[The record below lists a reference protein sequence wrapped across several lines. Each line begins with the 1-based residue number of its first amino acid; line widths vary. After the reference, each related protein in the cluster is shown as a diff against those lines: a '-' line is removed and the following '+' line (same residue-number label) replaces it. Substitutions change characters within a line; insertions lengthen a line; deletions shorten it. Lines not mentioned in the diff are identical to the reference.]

1 LATGARF
8 VSSLAQG
15 LMRRRFAGLC
25 VPEVRIASYLP
36 SALTGSDHQRV
47 LLSARDDL
55 AVRSGSRHA
64 VFLYQPLRDS
74 RIKQRNVD
82 FGSVLL
88 GEFFKGTV
96 TDKRVQNLELASR
109 NPALDLRYRHAQEI
123 CGSLPRVGIPLP
135 CHCRCDPLSSRR
147 IERCTILLAKRH

>member
-1 LATGARF
+1 MVRGYSPLRASPSTGESHRGVRRPLRRSPGFTAARSVPILPAVEEQCRFLYRTCERLAAGARF

-55 AVRSGSRHA
+55 AVRSGSRPA
-64 VFLYQPLRDS
+64 V
-74 RIKQRNVD
+74 
-82 FGSVLL
+82 
-88 GEFFKGTV
+88 
-96 TDKRVQNLELASR
+96 
-109 NPALDLRYRHAQEI
+109 
-123 CGSLPRVGIPLP
+123 
-135 CHCRCDPLSSRR
+135 
-147 IERCTILLAKRH
+147 